1 MHPVYYCTHQ
11 WSYNNYFHHCLHRG
25 IHTYYL
31 LKDDVYDKAYQ
42 DILLDTD
49 YTLENNMEDIIGY
62 FSDNITDLLD
72 DIDYPINEDTDVTPA
87 IEGFAEYVKWLYEK
101 LAK

>member
-1 MHPVYYCTHQ
+1 MLLIG
-11 WSYNNYFHHCLHRG
+11 N
-25 IHTYYL
+25 TYYL

-42 DILLDTD
+42 DILLDTN

-87 IEGFAEYVKWLYEK
+87 IEGFTEYVNWLYK
-101 LAK
+101 NLAK

>member
-1 MHPVYYCTHQ
+1 MDTLLIG
-11 WSYNNYFHHCLHRG
+11 NR
-25 IHTYYL
+25 YYL

-42 DILLDTD
+42 DILLDTN

-72 DIDYPINEDTDVTPA
+72 DIDYPINEDTDVTHA
-87 IEGFAEYVKWLYEK
+87 IEGFTKYVNWLYK
-101 LAK
+101 NLTK

>member
-1 MHPVYYCTHQ
+1 M
-11 WSYNNYFHHCLHRG
+11 NMLLIGN
-25 IHTYYL
+25 TYYL

-42 DILLDTD
+42 DILLDTN

-72 DIDYPINEDTDVTPA
+72 DIDYPINENTDVTPA
-87 IEGFAEYVKWLYEK
+87 IEGFTKYVNWLYK
-101 LAK
+101 NLAK